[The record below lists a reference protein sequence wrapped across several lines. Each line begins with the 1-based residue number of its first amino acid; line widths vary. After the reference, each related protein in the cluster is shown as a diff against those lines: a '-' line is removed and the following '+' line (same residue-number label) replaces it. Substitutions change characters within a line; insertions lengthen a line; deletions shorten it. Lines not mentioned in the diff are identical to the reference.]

1 MPVWGPISVFSEVA
15 AAFLSQ
21 TATRVILNHHQINYL
36 CSLSPAFP
44 FYPGLPL
51 HLPLC
56 ESHVLWISNQL
67 LQFGRGHPWSA
78 GREIRDPVGQ
88 SPKLQGV
95 QGKRLPRGCFRKL
108 GQGHAHR
115 SQPLWRCRSC
125 ASVSVSWRKA
135 SDKVTPHLSLL
146 QMWFGGKEPTSFSR
160 PYLICIFGGW
170 AEHFQCKDL
179 GQNDS
184 GRDVQ

>member
-1 MPVWGPISVFSEVA
+1 MPVWGPISVFSEVP
-15 AAFLSQ
+15 AAFSSQ

-36 CSLSPAFP
+36 CSLSPTFL
-44 FYPGLPL
+44 FSPGLPL
-51 HLPLC
+51 NRPLC
-56 ESHVLWISNQL
+56 KSHVLWISNQL
-67 LQFGRGHPWSA
+67 LQFGRGHPWNA
-78 GREIRDPVGQ
+78 GREIQDPVGQ

-95 QGKRLPRGCFRKL
+95 QEKRLPEDASGGWGRGMPTGAR
-108 GQGHAHR
+108 
-115 SQPLWRCRSC
+115 LWRCQSC
-125 ASVSVSWRKA
+125 SSVSVSWRKA
-135 SDKVTPHLSLL
+135 SDKVTPHLNLP

-160 PYLICIFGGW
+160 PYLLCIFGGW